1 MRQSKAYRRRGS
13 MYVAVLGCA
22 LVVAVI
28 GLSALTVTRIE
39 RSYADATAD
48 FARSRLYAQSAIE
61 MGMLR
66 IRNDP
71 EWRTTYP
78 SGVWETD
85 RPIGEGTYTLEGIDP
100 DDNNL
105 KDRDTDPVVL
115 TGTGVR
121 GDTQY
126 KLQVILVADT
136 EPLTCLEV
144 SLQAGNDAIFQDPA
158 TVSGNQIIS
167 ANNTIQAVGSC
178 TINPDCEAVNGFVG
192 AITPGSKT
200 SGITPRTMP
209 DSATVFDYY
218 ITNGTLITV
227 PDYRIDKHLISPA
240 SNPFGPTTNSQGIYV
255 VDCQSQNIVI
265 TKSRIVGTLVL
276 LNTGANSEIK
286 PSVYW
291 EPAVA
296 NFPVLLVDGTLKM
309 DVGSTDLTESAAI
322 NFNPPGTPYEGAED
336 GDLDDSYPPII
347 KGLVYIRNDLFTAN
361 SVAIEGVL
369 VVGNTLTST
378 GVLELN
384 YRQTYLDEH
393 PPGFGATTRMVV
405 SQGTWRQVVD

>member
-1 MRQSKAYRRRGS
+1 

-22 LVVAVI
+22 MIVAVI
-28 GLSALTVTRIE
+28 GLSALTMTRIE
-39 RSYADATAD
+39 RSFAEGTSD
-48 FARSRLYAQSAIE
+48 FAQARLYAQSAIE
-61 MGMLR
+61 MGLLR
-66 IRNDP
+66 IKNDP
-71 EWRTTYP
+71 DWRTTYP
-78 SGVWETD
+78 NGTWEGGETD
-85 RPIGEGTYTLEGIDP
+85 PRLIGEGTYTLEGVDP
-100 DDNNL
+100 NDNNL
-105 KDRDTDPVVL
+105 KDCDTDPVLL
-115 TGTGVR
+115 TGTGVQ

-144 SLQAGNDAIFQDPA
+144 SLQAGNDAIFQSPA
-158 TVSGNQIIS
+158 TVSGDQIIS
-167 ANNTIQAVGSC
+167 ANNVIQAVGAC

-192 AITPGSKT
+192 VISPGSKT
-200 SGITPRTMP
+200 SGIAPRTMP
-209 DSATVFDYY
+209 DSACVFDYY

-240 SNPFGPTTNSQGIYV
+240 SNPFGPTTNPQGIYV

-276 LNTGANSEIK
+276 LNTGSNSEIK

-291 EPAVA
+291 EPAVT
-296 NFPVLLVDGTLKM
+296 NFPVLLVDGTLRM
-309 DVGSTDLTESAAI
+309 DVGSTDLMESATI
-322 NFNPPGTPYEGAED
+322 NFNPPGTPYEGEED

-347 KGLVYIRNDLFTAN
+347 KGMVYIRNDLFTAN

-378 GVLELN
+378 GVLGVD
-384 YRQTYLDEH
+384 YRQTYLDGH
-393 PPGFGATTRMVV
+393 PPGFGAATGMVV